1 MKHTAYRVSGLNIL
15 SDMPLPELEPRTA
28 EPHDSDTHLLVVQ
41 LSEIATETAAVPHL
55 CWFLN
60 QNLDNG
66 RPWTARAKNN
76 AGYLLRYNDLA
87 DFWVDRAGRQVNC
100 CARSAGV
107 SDLTIRALLL
117 DHVLPLVLALRGKYA
132 LHAAAVVTERGVCA
146 FSGDSGIGKSTL
158 AACLSLAGHRLLT
171 DDCLILEDRG
181 VVVAPPALPSMKLRD
196 DALETLMPQT
206 KETEPIAEYTT
217 KRRLRLAA
225 SGTEFPSEPHPLARV
240 YFLVRGEEAATRAAG
255 VLPRI
260 ECLSPREAFVELLNY
275 GIRLDST
282 DQEMLLREFKFTE
295 RLATSVP
302 MRRLLMPDDL
312 HSLDAVRKAIATDL
326 EQN

>member
-15 SDMPLPELEPRTA
+15 SDMPLPELEPRTV
-28 EPHDSDTHLLVVQ
+28 EPRDSDAQLVVQ
-41 LSEIATETAAVPHL
+41 LSGRATESCFPHAH
-55 CWFLN
+55 WFLT
-60 QNLDNG
+60 QNLESG
-66 RPWTARAKNN
+66 RPWMARAKNHE
-76 AGYLLRYNDLA
+76 GYLLRYNDLA
-87 DFWVDRAGRQVNC
+87 DFWIDRTGRQVTC
-100 CARSAGV
+100 CARTAGV

-158 AACLSLAGHRLLT
+158 AACLSLAGYRLLT

-181 VVVAPPALPSMKLRD
+181 VVVAAPAHPSMKLCD
-196 DALETLMPQT
+196 DALETLMPQAT
-206 KETEPIAEYTT
+206 ETEPVAEYTT
-217 KRRLRLAA
+217 KRRLRLSI
-225 SGTEFPSEPHPLARV
+225 SGVEFPSEPHPLARV
-240 YFLVRGEEAATRAAG
+240 YFLVRGDEAAARTAG

-260 ECLSPREAFVELLNY
+260 ECLSPRDAFVELVNY
-275 GIRLDST
+275 GIRIDST
-282 DQEMLLREFKFTE
+282 DQEMLLREFQFTE

-312 HSLDAVRKAIATDL
+312 HSLEAVRKAIATDL